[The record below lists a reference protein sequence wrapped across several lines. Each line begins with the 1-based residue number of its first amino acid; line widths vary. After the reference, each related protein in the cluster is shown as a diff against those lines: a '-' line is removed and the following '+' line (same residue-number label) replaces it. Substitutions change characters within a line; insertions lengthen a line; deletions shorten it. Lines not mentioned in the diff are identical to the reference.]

1 MSEPLTGAERRPLA
15 VDAEQ
20 PLQREVRGIP
30 SPSRLALRRFL
41 RHRIAVIGLVVLL
54 VIVLLAVFA
63 PLVTTYAPNEVD
75 LRARNQGPSAD
86 HWFGTDRTGRDV
98 FTRTIY
104 AGRVSLAVGAVAVA
118 ISVAIGATLGALAGY
133 FGGIWDSLI
142 MRFTDVIMTFPAI
155 VAILTLA
162 AITGPGVSK
171 IMLLIGIL
179 NWPVPCRLVRA
190 KLLTIRE
197 QEFVHAARAM
207 GAPAGRIILRHALP
221 NTFDVLLVYTSLGIA
236 TAILLEAGLSFL
248 GLGVQPP
255 TSSWGNMLNVA
266 RNVSVLEGQPWQW
279 MPAGG
284 AIVLTVLAVNFVG
297 DRLRDALDPRLKL
310 QAGKC
315 WSQNGRE
322 HV

>member
-1 MSEPLTGAERRPLA
+1 MGSPIPGVEQSPLA
-15 VDAEQ
+15 VDAN
-20 PLQREVRGIP
+20 PRLQQQIEVP
-30 SPSRLALRRFL
+30 SPSRLAMRRFL
-41 RHRIAVIGLVVLL
+41 RHKVAVVGLGVLL
-54 VIVLLAVFA
+54 AIVLLALLA
-63 PLVTTYAPNEVD
+63 PFVTGYSPNEVD
-75 LRARNQGPSAD
+75 LRARNQGPTTA

-104 AGRVSLAVGAVAVA
+104 AGRVSLAVGVVAVA
-118 ISVAIGATLGALAGY
+118 ISVGIGATLGALAGY
-133 FGGIWDSLI
+133 FGGIWDSII

-171 IMLLIGIL
+171 IMLLIGVM
-179 NWPVPCRLVRA
+179 NWPIPCRLVRA
-190 KLLTIRE
+190 KLLTVRE

-207 GAPAGRIILRHALP
+207 GAPPSRIILRHALP
-221 NTFDVLLVYTSLGIA
+221 NAMDVLLVYSSLGIA

-297 DRLRDALDPRLKL
+297 DGLRDALDPRMKL
-310 QAGKC
+310 
-315 WSQNGRE
+315 
-322 HV
+322 